1 MAAPPLDLVPVWTII
16 LALSVFMYVLLDGFD
31 LGIGIL
37 APLAPDD
44 DARTLM
50 MNTIAPIWDG
60 NETWLIL
67 GGMGLL
73 AAFPLAFAIVIPA
86 VYFPLLLMLLGLIFR
101 GVAFEFRL
109 KKTSHRRWWDLSFFG
124 GSAIAT
130 FFQGVVLGMY
140 VEGFTVTGRVFSGTS
155 FDWLRPFPL
164 ATGVGLLFGYAL
176 LGAAWLVMKTEG
188 DIRQRA
194 RRHATIALYGVLAFI
209 AMVSIWTPLMHAR
222 VAERWFST
230 PNIYYFALVPVVTA
244 GIAWITWR
252 ALRGESDYVPFIGAM
267 GLFAMCYFGLG
278 ISLFPYIVPYAFT
291 LWDAAAVPSSQ
302 MFLLIGTLFLLPIIF
317 MYLGWSYYVFRGKV
331 TADVGYH

>member
-1 MAAPPLDLVPVWTII
+1 MHLDLVPVWTVI
-16 LALSVFMYVLLDGFD
+16 LAVAVFMYVLLDGFD

-37 APLAPDD
+37 APMAPGD

-50 MNTIAPIWDG
+50 MNTIAPVWDG

-73 AAFPLAFAIVIPA
+73 AAFPVAFAIIVPA
-86 VYFPLLLMLLGLIFR
+86 VYFPILLMLLGLIFR

-109 KKTSHRRWWDLSFFG
+109 KKTSHRHLWDLGFSV
-124 GSAIAT
+124 GSTVAT

-140 VEGFTVTGRVFSGTS
+140 VEGFRVTGREFSGTS
-155 FDWLRPFPL
+155 FDWVSAFPL

-176 LGAAWLVMKTEG
+176 LGATWLVMKTEG
-188 DIRQRA
+188 DIQQRA
-194 RRHATIALYGVLAFI
+194 RRHATNALYGVLAFI
-209 AMVSIWTPLMHAR
+209 GMVSLWTPMMHAR
-222 VAERWFST
+222 VAERWFSV
-230 PNIYYFALVPVVTA
+230 PNIYGFALVPVVTA
-244 GIAWITWR
+244 AIAWITWR
-252 ALRGESDYVPFIGAM
+252 ALRRDADYVPFIGAM
-267 GLFAMCYFGLG
+267 GLFAMCYLGLG

-291 LWDAAAVPSSQ
+291 LWDAAAVPSTQ

>member
-1 MAAPPLDLVPVWTII
+1 MHLDLVPVWTVI
-16 LALSVFMYVLLDGFD
+16 LGVGVFMYVLLDGFD

-37 APLAPDD
+37 FPLAHDD

-73 AAFPLAFAIVIPA
+73 AAFPVAFAIIIPA
-86 VYFPLLLMLLGLIFR
+86 VYFPILLMLLGLIFR

-109 KKTSHRRWWDLSFFG
+109 RKTSHRRFWDLGFFV
-124 GSAIAT
+124 GSTVAT

-140 VEGFTVTGRVFSGTS
+140 IEGFRVTGREFSGTS
-155 FDWLRPFPL
+155 FDWVSAFPL
-164 ATGVGLLFGYAL
+164 ATGVGLLFGYTL
-176 LGAAWLVMKTEG
+176 LGATWLVMKTDGE
-188 DIRQRA
+188 IQQRA

-209 AMVSIWTPLMHAR
+209 AMVSLWTPMMHAR
-222 VAERWFST
+222 VAERWFSV
-230 PNIYYFALVPVVTA
+230 PNIYGFALVPVVTA
-244 GIAWITWR
+244 AIAWITWR
-252 ALRGESDYVPFIGAM
+252 ALRRNADYVPFIGAM
-267 GLFAMCYFGLG
+267 GLFAMCYLGLG

-291 LWDAAAVPSSQ
+291 LWDAAAVPSTQ

>member
-1 MAAPPLDLVPVWTII
+1 MHLDLVPVWTVI
-16 LALSVFMYVLLDGFD
+16 LAVAVFMYVLLDGFD

-37 APLAPDD
+37 APMAPGD

-109 KKTSHRRWWDLSFFG
+109 KKTSHRHHWDLSFFA
-124 GSAIAT
+124 GSTIAT

-140 VEGFTVTGRVFSGTS
+140 VEGFTVTGRAFSGTS

-176 LGAAWLVMKTEG
+176 LGATWLVMKTEG
-188 DIRQRA
+188 ELQRWA
-194 RRHATIALYGVLAFI
+194 RVRAIVALVGVLAFI
-209 AMVSIWTPLMHAR
+209 VMVSVWTPFLHAQI
-222 VAERWFST
+222 AARWFST
-230 PNIYYFALVPVVTA
+230 PNIYYLAVVPVVTGA
-244 GIAWITWR
+244 IAWTTWR
-252 ALRGESDYVPFIGAM
+252 ALRRDADYLPFIGAM
-267 GLFAMCYFGLG
+267 GLFAMCYLGLG
-278 ISLFPYIVPYAFT
+278 ISLFPYVVPYAIT
-291 LWDAAAVPSSQ
+291 LWDAAAVPSTQ

-317 MYLGWSYYVFRGKV
+317 MYIGWSYYVFRGKV
-331 TADVGYH
+331 TSDVGYH

>member
-1 MAAPPLDLVPVWTII
+1 M
-16 LALSVFMYVLLDGFD
+16 
-31 LGIGIL
+31 
-37 APLAPDD
+37 
-44 DARTLM
+44 
-50 MNTIAPIWDG
+50 
-60 NETWLIL
+60 
-67 GGMGLL
+67 
-73 AAFPLAFAIVIPA
+73 
-86 VYFPLLLMLLGLIFR
+86 LGLNCR